1 METLEPTNLPIQ
13 QKQPEEEEIT
23 EHRPYANYPY
33 SATANLPQ
41 PIECSLCTNH
51 PTTTNNPNTT
61 TYNNSIKLQIHLL
74 EHHQGIFASTNI
86 LGQVNGIYF
95 SPNAQAQENHPV
107 FTNVQMLNSETK
119 HNCLCTL
126 CKLTFNN
133 PKQFLKHLT
142 NVHLNFI
149 RPFRTAVL
157 IHQKTKLYKCA
168 VCNATFHESKLLTNH
183 ITEHTEKWETKC
195 RRCNDTIPPNKQ
207 NTQCN
212 GCNAFPSTFYDS
224 PKSNLYKCRL
234 CNKTAYDMVMF
245 HSHIALDHR
254 DLWEVFLNNRKMLET
269 VSPFKCTDCTGDN
282 SIDPVQQENH
292 INGCHQSKN
301 TI

>member
-1 METLEPTNLPIQ
+1 
-13 QKQPEEEEIT
+13 
-23 EHRPYANYPY
+23 
-33 SATANLPQ
+33 
-41 PIECSLCTNH
+41 
-51 PTTTNNPNTT
+51 
-61 TYNNSIKLQIHLL
+61 
-74 EHHQGIFASTNI
+74 
-86 LGQVNGIYF
+86 
-95 SPNAQAQENHPV
+95 
-107 FTNVQMLNSETK
+107 MLNSETK

-168 VCNATFHESKLLTNH
+168 VCNATFHESKLLTKH
-183 ITEHTEKWETKC
+183 ITEHAEKWETKC

-292 INGCHQSKN
+292 IIGCHQSKN